1 MFFLKNV
8 NQDVNFQ
15 FKNGKNTLTLQN
27 KKLNI
32 NALKS
37 IFSKIC
43 LTACFQIW
51 EHLVLEITL
60 EIKEILKLL
69 NLHS

>member
-15 FKNGKNTLTLQN
+15 FNNGENILTLQN

-32 NALKS
+32 NTLKS

-51 EHLVLEITL
+51 EPLVLDITIEIN
-60 EIKEILKLL
+60 EILKLL